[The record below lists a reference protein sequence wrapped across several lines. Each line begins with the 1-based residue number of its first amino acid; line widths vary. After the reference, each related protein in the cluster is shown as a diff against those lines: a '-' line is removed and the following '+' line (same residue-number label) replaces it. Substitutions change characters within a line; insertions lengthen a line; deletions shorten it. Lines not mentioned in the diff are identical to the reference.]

1 MIRKIKD
8 YFQFN
13 KKERNGILLLSC
25 LLLLLVLFY
34 QFSYLLKQESKTD
47 FSAFEKALTELEYK
61 QEAIAEKQKDSLFY
75 FNPNTLNDKGWL
87 ALGLSSKRIKILR
100 NYQKSGGVFDEK
112 LELKKCFAISGEFY
126 NKIEKYISIPT
137 TIPLLGG
144 ERGGFKKVLSKPK
157 TTQQLVGLNQADS
170 LKLLSIKGIG
180 PFYAKQILEYRKELG
195 GFRNYAQFT
204 EIWGLENMEFEKFK
218 QQTFIDTLYI
228 RKININTVSLEQL
241 KLHPYLNYKQA
252 KMIVNYRK
260 QHGSFQQL
268 KDIRKIKPISLEL
281 FRKIAPYFKTHD

>member
-1 MIRKIKD
+1 MIGKVKD

-61 QEAIAEKQKDSLFY
+61 QEAIIEKQKDSLFY

-87 ALGLSSKRIKILR
+87 ALGLSLKSIKTLR
-100 NYQKSGGVFDEK
+100 NYQKSGGVFNEN

-126 NKIEKYISIPT
+126 NKIEKYILIPE
-137 TIPLLGG
+137 I
-144 ERGGFKKVLSKPK
+144 KKIEKDITKPK
-157 TTQQLVGLNQADS
+157 TTQQLVELNQADS
-170 LKLLSIKGIG
+170 LQLLSIKGVG
-180 PFYAKQILEYRKELG
+180 PFYAKQILKYRKELG
-195 GFRNYAQFT
+195 GFRNYKQFT
-204 EIWGLENMEFEKFK
+204 EIWGLENLEFEKFK

-228 RKININTVSLEQL
+228 RKMNINTESLEQL

-281 FRKIAPYFKTHD
+281 FRKIAPYFKIHD